1 MVFKGVG
8 FSNINKAV
16 FLGACMVVGE
26 VVGTSGDILKELGSV
41 GRWLQAVGVVV
52 VLWVVF
58 ELFSFIINWKRWKV
72 LRTYQKDIKRIER
85 KLDKVLEKR

>member
-1 MVFKGVG
+1 
-8 FSNINKAV
+8 
-16 FLGACMVVGE
+16 MVVGE